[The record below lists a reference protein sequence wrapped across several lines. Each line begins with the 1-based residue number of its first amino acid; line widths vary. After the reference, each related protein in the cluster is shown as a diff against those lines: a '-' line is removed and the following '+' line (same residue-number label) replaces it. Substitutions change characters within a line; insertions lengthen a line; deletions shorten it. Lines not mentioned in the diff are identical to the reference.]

1 MLAVVDEHPVF
12 RHKVADPFGEAVV
25 KRLEIHVVNIAYV
38 LTRRIF
44 QIVFFNAVGQIAEAV
59 RPLFVRRRH
68 AVIFLQISAHLFVI

>member
-1 MLAVVDEHPVF
+1 MVDEHPVF